1 MIYTAKYGTTNIDF
15 LLFRSVRKS
24 LSIEVHPDLTVKIL
38 APLNAAFDEIEKR
51 VIKRGGWIIKQQRYF
66 ESFLPRTPQ
75 REYISGETHLYLGR
89 RYLLKIA
96 REEKNE
102 VKLKGGCLKVSIG
115 KDAINTTAR
124 NVLAG
129 WYKSRSEKILLKH
142 LLQNLKS
149 FQKYDVSEPPLLIK
163 RMKNRWGSKTS
174 SGKIVL
180 NPELIKAPLK
190 CIDYVIIHELCHF
203 IRPQH
208 NKLFYQL
215 QEKMMPDWKRWKDRL
230 ESIMS

>member
-1 MIYTAKYGTTNIDF
+1 M
-15 LLFRSVRKS
+15 
-24 LSIEVHPDLTVKIL
+24 
-38 APLNAAFDEIEKR
+38 
-51 VIKRGGWIIKQQRYF
+51 
-66 ESFLPRTPQ
+66 
-75 REYISGETHLYLGR
+75 
-89 RYLLKIA
+89 KIA